1 MSTDSR
7 GPLYPARLPTFHR
20 IPPAEPVSAL
30 VRWFW
35 IPEWHLAPGRTSRQH
50 LISYPACNVVVE
62 AELVGISG
70 PTTRA
75 SHRDLA
81 GDGWAV
87 GALLQP
93 AAVRTF
99 VDDPA
104 TVRDA
109 YVPLDLPELQERVS
123 SCMQRAGDAD
133 ERRRAAVAAF
143 TDWLVVSVPPP
154 DEEVLLANRMAEI
167 IDADSTLVR
176 VGDVADVVGVS
187 VRTLQRLARRHV
199 GVTPAAMIRRRRLQ
213 EAATRVRE
221 EPETDLAALAADLG
235 YADQAHLA
243 GEFRRVLGFTPS
255 GYRRDAGRRASR

>member
-1 MSTDSR
+1 MDDETTTDSR

-20 IPPAEPVSAL
+20 IPPPATVASL

-62 AELVGISG
+62 PDLVGISG

-75 SHRDLA
+75 SHRDLD

-87 GALLQP
+87 GALLHP
-93 AAVRTF
+93 AAVRAF

-109 YVPLDLPELQERVS
+109 YVPLDLPDLQGRVVA
-123 SCMQRAGDAD
+123 CMQGAESG
-133 ERRRAAVAAF
+133 EERRAAAVDAF
-143 TDWLVVSVPPP
+143 TDWLVESVPPP
-154 DEEVLLANRMAEI
+154 GGEALLANRMAQV
-167 IDADSTLVR
+167 IDGDVEMLR
-176 VGDVADVVGVS
+176 VGEVADEVGVS
-187 VRTLQRLARRHV
+187 VRTLQRLARRYV

-213 EAATRVRE
+213 EAAARLRA
-221 EPETDLAALAADLG
+221 EPDTDLAGLAAELG

-243 GEFRRVLGFTPS
+243 GEFRRALDFTPS
-255 GYRRDAGRRASR
+255 SYRRAPG